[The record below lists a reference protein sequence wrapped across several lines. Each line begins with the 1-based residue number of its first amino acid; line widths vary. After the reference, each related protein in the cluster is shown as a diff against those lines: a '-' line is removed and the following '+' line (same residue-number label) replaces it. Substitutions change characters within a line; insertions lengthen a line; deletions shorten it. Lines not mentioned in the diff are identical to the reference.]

1 MEITACP
8 KCGSKRIF
16 QGTMGDGVLTGV
28 TTKDV
33 CRECGYQGP
42 PLIFDSE
49 TEYKQFLDELS
60 TDEKPS
66 EAGKEQSPEE
76 ESVELT
82 NEEKQIEDLLKETEE
97 TCSPALKKRDYVKEF
112 IVAIVLSVIFMI
124 LLILGRYFGLNNLV
138 FSADDLF
145 TSVLFLIGDFAGVLI
160 FFFLLVVVLVTL
172 YRSII
177 PSIKKKQIIL
187 SVVHFLYIL

>member
-28 TTKDV
+28 TTRDV

-49 TEYKQFLDELS
+49 TEYKQFLDEL
-60 TDEKPS
+60 TADEKPT
-66 EAGKEQSPEE
+66 ETENEQNPEE

-97 TCSPALKKRDYVKEF
+97 TGSPALKKRDYVKEF
-112 IVAIVLSVIFMI
+112 VVAIILSVIFMI
-124 LLILGRYFGLNNLV
+124 LLTLGHYFGLNKLV
-138 FSADDLF
+138 LSPNDWF
-145 TSVLFLIGDFAGVLI
+145 TSMLFLIGDFAGLLV
-160 FFFLLVVVLVTL
+160 FFFLLIIVLVTF
-172 YRSII
+172 YRSIF
-177 PSIKKKQIIL
+177 PGVKKNK
-187 SVVHFLYIL
+187 